1 MVWNRLLLPISVIGA
16 LSTTAAMAQTAPVVG
31 FLNSASV
38 SNYGQMAAA
47 FREGLKQTGFVPG
60 ENVQIEYRWAN
71 DSYDKLP
78 QLAKELVDR
87 RVAVIFA
94 NSPSIPHAKNAT
106 SAIPIVFSSGDDPV
120 RLGFVSSLNRPGG
133 NVNGVAIM
141 SNELAAKRLSI
152 LRDLVPNTRKVAVLF
167 NTDFG
172 PSSRFVAEV
181 ESAAKSLLI
190 ELRFLTAASERE
202 IEDAFVALNADRPDA
217 LLIGPGPFLDSRR
230 NLLISLAEKSNI
242 PAGYETRASA
252 EAGGLTSYGANVAEA
267 YRQAGTYVG
276 RILKGE
282 KPSEMPVFLATK
294 VEFIVN
300 NRAAK
305 ALNIPVNPNLL
316 SAADEVIE

>member
-1 MVWNRLLLPISVIGA
+1 
-16 LSTTAAMAQTAPVVG
+16 MAQTAPVVG

-133 NVNGVAIM
+133 NVTGVAIM

-242 PAGYETRASA
+242 PAGHETRASA